1 MWDGRGGSPGRLIGF
16 IYMLRAGCS
25 SHTRRQPC
33 LASWSSSPGP
43 QVASRTMRQSRRVD
57 WMKEHLEVMALEG
70 APSNVYGGFTRSVCV
85 QCRPQWG
92 RVQWWGGLTT
102 QALRVG
108 RESSY
113 VQQGKER
120 ERESAS
126 CVERATCQAL
136 WPQRGSECP
145 DHTPAPL
152 PPALLPGSPIGH
164 SQQVTEGM
172 GAW

>member
-1 MWDGRGGSPGRLIGF
+1 MGRKRREPQKAYRVHLCASCWLFLPHQTSALLGF
-16 IYMLRAGCS
+16 TVFLAG
-25 SHTRRQPC
+25 
-33 LASWSSSPGP
+33 SSSGIPHNEAVKTCSLDEGTP
-43 QVASRTMRQSRRVD
+43 R
-57 WMKEHLEVMALEG
+57 VMALEG
-70 APSNVYGGFTRSVCV
+70 PPSNVYGGFTRSVCV

-102 QALRVG
+102 QGLRMG

-120 ERESAS
+120 ERES

-152 PPALLPGSPIGH
+152 PPALLPGSPTGH
-164 SQQVTEGM
+164 SQQVTEDM

>member
-1 MWDGRGGSPGRLIGF
+1 MLFRSIGF

-120 ERESAS
+120 ERERER
-126 CVERATCQAL
+126 ERAV
-136 WPQRGSECP
+136 WKG
-145 DHTPAPL
+145 
-152 PPALLPGSPIGH
+152 PPARHCGLRGAVSALTTPPLLCLLPSCQGLPLA
-164 SQQVTEGM
+164 T
-172 GAW
+172 ANR